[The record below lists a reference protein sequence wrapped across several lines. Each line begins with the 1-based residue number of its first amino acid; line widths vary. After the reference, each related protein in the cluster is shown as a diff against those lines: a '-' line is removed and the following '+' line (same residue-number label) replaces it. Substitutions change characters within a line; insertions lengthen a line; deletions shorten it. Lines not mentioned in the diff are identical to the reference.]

1 MFQFLSTNN
10 VLVQAIISAEL
21 LCCVF
26 YLIQWLCADF
36 IVSAKTRANMKELGD
51 LILMS
56 TLLFIIVS
64 CNIPNAPPAV
74 GSVANAATGAVQW
87 AYSETVHV
95 CRTLSQEIS
104 GVGKS
109 GPVRHLA
116 IARTNS
122 RVRRH
127 HI

>member
-74 GSVANAATGAVQW
+74 GSVANAATGAV
-87 AYSETVHV
+87 
-95 CRTLSQEIS
+95 
-104 GVGKS
+104 K
-109 GPVRHLA
+109 
-116 IARTNS
+116 
-122 RVRRH
+122 
-127 HI
+127 

>member
-1 MFQFLSTNN
+1 MFPFLSSNN

-36 IVSAKTRANMKELGD
+36 IVSAKTRENMKELGD

-64 CNIPNAPPAV
+64 CNAPNAPPIF
-74 GSVANAATGAVQW
+74 GSVANAATGAVKW
-87 AYSETVHV
+87 TCNETVHV
-95 CRTLSQEIS
+95 YKSLAQEIS
-104 GVGKS
+104 GVGKH
-109 GPVRHLA
+109 GHVRHLA
-116 IARTNS
+116 NARTDN
-122 RVRRH
+122 RMRRH